1 MAGRLVISPVVPA
14 IGDAFAVPNGAIGL
28 ALTGMWMGYAAA
40 QFPSGLLA
48 DRYGERRI
56 ILVAVGGTAVASTLL
71 ALAPS
76 YPVFLL
82 GTALLGTVA
91 GLHYSVATSLLT
103 RTTDK
108 IGTAIGIH
116 TAGAPVAGVLVPMA
130 AGAVGAWLGWR
141 WALALGTAFA
151 LPVTA
156 LVLYTIRPRAPV
168 RPHESVWSRL
178 RLRPLM
184 NVLRRPPIA
193 RTVGLSAVGMFVW
206 QATASFLPAFLVAHH
221 GFSAA
226 TAGTLFSGYFLVQG
240 VTQPGLGALSDR
252 IGRDA
257 TASLAIGVGIVGYGL
272 MVWGTG
278 LAAAAVAVALAGL
291 SMGWG
296 AALMP
301 KFMDHLDD
309 HERNSG
315 FGLVRTVYMM
325 LGAAGSVVTGFLA
338 DLLGWDVAFLGL
350 ALLLVGMLAV
360 LLYIM
365 WGRKASDGTPVSRTR
380 VAEQR

>member
-1 MAGRLVISPVVPA
+1 MAGRLVISPVVPS
-14 IGDAFAVPNGAIGL
+14 IGEAFAVPNGTLGL
-28 ALTGMWMGYAAA
+28 ALTGMWMGYALA

-56 ILVAVGGTAVASTLL
+56 ILVAVGGTAVANALL
-71 ALAPS
+71 AFAPT

-82 GTALLGTVA
+82 GTAGLGVVA

-130 AGAVGAWLGWR
+130 AGAIGAWLGWR
-141 WALALGTAFA
+141 WALALGAAFA

-156 LVLYTIRPRAPV
+156 LVLYAVPKQTPV
-168 RPHESVWSRL
+168 RPHQSVWSRL
-178 RLRPLM
+178 RMRPL
-184 NVLRRPPIA
+184 VELLRRPPLA

-206 QATASFLPAFLVAHH
+206 QATASFLPAFFVAHH
-221 GFSAA
+221 GFSE
-226 TAGTLFSGYFLVQG
+226 TIAGALFSGYFLVQG
-240 VTQPGLGALSDR
+240 VTQPGIGALSDR

-257 TASLAIGVGIVGYGL
+257 AASLAIGVGIVGYGL
-272 MVWGTG
+272 LVWGTG
-278 LAAAAVAVALAGL
+278 LAVAIVSVSLAGL

-325 LGAAGSVVTGFLA
+325 LGAGGSVVTGFAA
-338 DLLGWDVAFLGL
+338 DLLGWGVAFLGL
-350 ALLLVGMLAV
+350 ILLLVGMLVA
-360 LLYIM
+360 LGYII
-365 WGRKASDGTPVSRTR
+365 WRPEGARAARSARVSN
-380 VAEQR
+380 